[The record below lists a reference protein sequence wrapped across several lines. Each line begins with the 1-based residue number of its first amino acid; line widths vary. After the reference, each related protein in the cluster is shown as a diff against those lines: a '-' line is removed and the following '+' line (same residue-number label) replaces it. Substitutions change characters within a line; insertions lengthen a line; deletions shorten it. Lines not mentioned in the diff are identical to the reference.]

1 MRWDYLSI
9 RKKGICCWI
18 SIYWYEKKKI
28 TIKSLSEKE
37 RRMYQKELLK
47 LYDPE
52 NKRVK
57 EYKIS
62 FRESSFAII
71 ALCDEQI
78 VGAVRIISDM
88 FMCACIIDLL
98 VDPAFRW
105 KWIGRKIMEKT
116 ISVCTKKNIKNIELI
131 ADPNTSWLPGFYEQF
146 WFEHSEK
153 NGLYMSLKRN

>member
-1 MRWDYLSI
+1 
-9 RKKGICCWI
+9 
-18 SIYWYEKKKI
+18 
-28 TIKSLSEKE
+28 
-37 RRMYQKELLK
+37 MYQKELLK

-98 VDPAFRW
+98 VDPAFR
-105 KWIGRKIMEKT
+105 
-116 ISVCTKKNIKNIELI
+116 
-131 ADPNTSWLPGFYEQF
+131 
-146 WFEHSEK
+146 
-153 NGLYMSLKRN
+153 